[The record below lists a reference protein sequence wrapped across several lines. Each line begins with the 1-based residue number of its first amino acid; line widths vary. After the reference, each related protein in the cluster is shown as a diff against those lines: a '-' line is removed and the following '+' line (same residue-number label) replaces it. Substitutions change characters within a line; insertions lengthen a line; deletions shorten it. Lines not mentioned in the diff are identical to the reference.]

1 MLKEDIY
8 TQNTNW
14 QLFVS
19 SRCYWSPTAYRYTTL
34 CQQDTLPPPTSRDV
48 TARPSYG
55 FYFEYIHYDDPF
67 QFLETLSFIN
77 VASLANESL
86 KNCLAP
92 HIF

>member
-1 MLKEDIY
+1 MHNFGASFHAVLMNALWFSDIG
-8 TQNTNW
+8 
-14 QLFVS
+14 S
-19 SRCYWSPTAYRYTTL
+19 PSRNSVVALATVN
-34 CQQDTLPPPTSRDV
+34 V
-48 TARPSYG
+48 TVTKIMG